1 MRGRYEAVLFDLD
14 GVVID
19 TRQSVT
25 AFWTAFAA
33 EQGVTLTAD
42 DFNRHIFGV
51 PAVHTLKTLFPA
63 IPRAQYEGLHERI
76 LDYETQ
82 LRYAE
87 IRGAVALL
95 RALKTAGIPTALVT
109 SGETS
114 KVAEVV
120 RQLAL
125 GGLFEV
131 VVTAADIERGKPDP
145 ACYLT
150 AAHRLGVATTR
161 CVAFED
167 AVTGVRAAIGAGAFC
182 VGVQAGRMAGQL
194 VAEGVGHV
202 IPDFAGVR
210 LAPSESVGEY
220 LLRAN
225 EQFALTA
232 GQQPRCDTPNMTQPR
247 LHHGALTI
255 ILRSR
260 M

>member
-1 MRGRYEAVLFDLD
+1 MRGCYEAVLFDLD

-33 EQGVTLTAD
+33 GEGVTLTAD
-42 DFNRHIFGV
+42 DFDRHIFGV
-51 PAVHTLKTLFPA
+51 PAIHTLKTLFPT
-63 IPRAQYEGLHERI
+63 IPAARYEGLHRLM

-109 SGETS
+109 SGGTW
-114 KVAEVV
+114 KVAEVA

-125 GGLFEV
+125 DGLFAV
-131 VVTAADIERGKPDP
+131 VVTAADIEHGKPDP
-145 ACYLT
+145 ACYRT

-161 CVAFED
+161 CVVFED
-167 AVTGVRAAIGAGAFC
+167 AVNGVRAARGAGALC
-182 VGVQAGRMAGQL
+182 VGVQTGRLAGQL

-202 IPDFAGVR
+202 IPDFAAVR
-210 LAPSESVGEY
+210 LNPSDTAGTF
-220 LLRAN
+220 LLRVNA
-225 EQFALTA
+225 QLALPLVSSDGA
-232 GQQPRCDTPNMTQPR
+232 APR
-247 LHHGALTI
+247 A
-255 ILRSR
+255 
-260 M
+260 